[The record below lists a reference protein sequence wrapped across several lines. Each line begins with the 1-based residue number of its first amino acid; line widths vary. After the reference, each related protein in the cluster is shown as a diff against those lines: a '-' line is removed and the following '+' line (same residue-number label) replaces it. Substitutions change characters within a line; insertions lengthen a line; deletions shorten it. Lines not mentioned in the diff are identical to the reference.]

1 MNDTLPLSRGAT
13 GPGGPGHP
21 GGHGRPEHR
30 DLHPAQPGRPVL
42 LRALHAE
49 ALKLAALPGAWVGAA
64 LTVVLPVALVLFNT
78 RGMADELAAD
88 PGSYL
93 HEMRPD
99 MGVMDASFGVVGVVV
114 LATVCLA
121 AEHTPNTQT
130 LGSARQVST
139 TLLVEPRRSAT
150 VAAKVLLVLAT
161 AAVLAALTCA
171 LTFTITTRALG
182 EWSPTLWPVPWGRVA
197 GLYAWWVV
205 SALGAMGLACLT
217 RGALVPLTWCVTT
230 TVLVSPSL
238 LLSRV
243 TDLAAGLP
251 DAAAYSLMLT
261 DYSGRALPAGGA
273 WAALAAWAL
282 AGLALTVV
290 PWTRKDA

>member
-1 MNDTLPLSRGAT
+1 MSNTLPRPGGA
-13 GPGGPGHP
+13 GPGGPGRTQRRSL
-21 GGHGRPEHR
+21 RPDQPNR
-30 DLHPAQPGRPVL
+30 PAL

-64 LTVVLPVALVLFNT
+64 LTIALPTALVLLNT

-88 PGSYL
+88 PGSHL
-93 HEMRPD
+93 HELQPD
-99 MGVMDASFGVVGVVV
+99 MGVMEAIFGAVGIIV
-114 LATVCLA
+114 LATVCMA
-121 AEHTPNTQT
+121 AEHTANTQT

-139 TLLVEPRRSAT
+139 TLLVEPRRWVT

-161 AAVLAALTCA
+161 TAALAALTCA

-182 EWSPTLWPVPWGRVA
+182 GWSPTLWPVPWGRVS
-197 GLYAWWVV
+197 GLYAWWAVN
-205 SALGAMGLACLT
+205 ALGAMGLASLT

-230 TVLVSPSL
+230 TALVSPSF
-238 LLSRV
+238 LLSKA
-243 TDLAAGLP
+243 TDLAAWLP
-251 DAAAYSLMLT
+251 DAAAHSLILT
-261 DYSGRALPAGGA
+261 GYSGHALPAGKA

-282 AGLALTVV
+282 AGLALTLI

>member
-1 MNDTLPLSRGAT
+1 MSNALLRPGGA
-13 GPGGPGHP
+13 GPGGPG
-21 GGHGRPEHR
+21 RTQR
-30 DLHPAQPGRPVL
+30 RSLHPDQPARPAL

-64 LTVVLPVALVLFNT
+64 LTIALPTGLALLNT
-78 RGMADELAAD
+78 RGMADELASD
-88 PGSYL
+88 PGSHL

-99 MGVMDASFGVVGVVV
+99 MGVMDATFGVVGIIV
-114 LATVCLA
+114 LATVCMA
-121 AEHTPNTQT
+121 AEHTANAQT

-139 TLLVEPRRSAT
+139 TLLVEPRRSVT

-161 AAVLAALTCA
+161 AAALAALTCA

-197 GLYAWWVV
+197 GLYAWWAVN
-205 SALGAMGLACLT
+205 ALGAMGLASLT

-230 TVLVSPSL
+230 TALVSPSF
-238 LLSRV
+238 LLSKV
-243 TDLAAGLP
+243 TDLAAWLP
-251 DAAAYSLMLT
+251 DAAAYGLILT
-261 DYSGRALPAGGA
+261 SYSGHALPAGKA

-282 AGLALTVV
+282 AGLALTLI